1 MERRA
6 LKSIAFVVSAASLS
20 SILFYEAFIANN
32 ALGELGLLGIFLAAF
47 LSNLTVIGRDL
58 FVPLFLPM
66 AAFYNPLLLGAA
78 AGWGGAL
85 GLLTT
90 YYGGRSIAEVVE
102 RNKGED
108 RVSEWIKRYGL
119 LAIFIFS
126 ATPLPDTPIIL
137 LAGSSRFS
145 LHKVLFAEGVG
156 KTLWYTLGALLGGTL
171 FRGVSDIIGSLVTEA
186 LIVVAS
192 IIFSVLASWKKGRE
206 TLLRWVK
213 QSLS

>member
-6 LKSIAFVVSAASLS
+6 LRSIVFVVLAASLS

-58 FVPLFLPM
+58 FIPIFLPM
-66 AAFYNPLLLGAA
+66 AAFNNPLLLGAA

-90 YYGGRSIAEVVE
+90 YYGGRSIAEAVE
-102 RNKGED
+102 RNNDED
-108 RVSEWIKRYGL
+108 KVSEWIKRYGL
-119 LAIFIFS
+119 LAIFIFA

-137 LAGSSRFS
+137 LAGSSRFP
-145 LHKVLFAEGVG
+145 LHKVLLAEGVG
-156 KTLWYTLGALLGGTL
+156 KTLWYTLGALLGGIL

-186 LIVVAS
+186 LVVVAS
-192 IIFSVLASWKKGRE
+192 IIFSVLASWRKGRE